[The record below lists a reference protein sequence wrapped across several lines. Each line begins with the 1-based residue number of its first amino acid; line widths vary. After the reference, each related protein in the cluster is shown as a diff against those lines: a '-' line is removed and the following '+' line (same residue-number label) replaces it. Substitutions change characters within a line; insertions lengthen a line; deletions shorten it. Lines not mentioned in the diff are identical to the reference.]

1 MSTHLFCGFDI
12 ETAPVPE
19 LVENFTKPFPEFDAD
34 AVKCGN
40 LKDPAKI
47 VEKKALAFAEHA
59 EAQKDYWEKARAN
72 ASLCPFTGRI
82 VVIGLITE
90 DASISYLEGDE
101 KTILRLFWYHFTEPK
116 NALRKWVYWSGCG
129 DAGKN
134 FDLDY
139 IVTRSRILGITVPPL
154 VRNGRFYSSKFVDLA
169 SEFLL
174 YQREQYLSLT
184 KAGEMFGLYELPEVS
199 DIEADRTIWRKREDD
214 PVQGSNFWEWYE
226 GRTGDGVMPEEQR
239 LFALRY
245 LRNDLL
251 HLWHIAPR
259 ILT

>member
-1 MSTHLFCGFDI
+1 MTTHLYCGFDI
-12 ETAPVPE
+12 ETAPIPE
-19 LVENFTKPFPEFDAD
+19 NVERFTKPFAEFDAD

-47 VEKKALAFAEHA
+47 VEKKAQAFADHA
-59 EAQKDYWEKARAN
+59 EEQKAYWRKAHEN
-72 ASLCPFTGRI
+72 AALSPFTGRI

-90 DASISYLEGDE
+90 DASITYLEGEE
-101 KTILRLFWYHFTEPK
+101 KAILGAFWNHFAEPK

-134 FDLDY
+134 FDLDF
-139 IVTRSRILGITVPPL
+139 IVTRSRIVGVPVPPL

-174 YQREQYLSLT
+174 FQREQYLSLS
-184 KAGEMFGLYELPEVS
+184 KAADMMGLYELPEVS
-199 DIEADRTIWRKREDD
+199 DIEADRTIWPKREDD
-214 PVQGSNFWEWYE
+214 PVQGVNFWQWYE
-226 GRTGDGVMPEEQR
+226 GKIEGGERPEEQR

-245 LRNDLL
+245 LANDLK
-251 HLWHIAPR
+251 HLWHLAPM
-259 ILT
+259 IL